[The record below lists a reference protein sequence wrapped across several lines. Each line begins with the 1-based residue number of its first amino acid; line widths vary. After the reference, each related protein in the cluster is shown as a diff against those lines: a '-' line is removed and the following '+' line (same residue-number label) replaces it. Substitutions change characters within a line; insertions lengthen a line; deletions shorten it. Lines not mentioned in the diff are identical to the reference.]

1 MPPRAIL
8 LAVLLLLTGAGN
20 AWCAEPVP
28 AWLEEARAQ
37 AARGGYTL
45 IDREGIQAL
54 SGGTSRRVILDARPG
69 YEFEEG
75 HIPGAVNLEFDLG
88 DERGLAPAKRGALE
102 ELLGPDR
109 SVTVVVY
116 CRSLQCVRSAIA
128 ARWAARLGYADVR
141 RYVGGWRD
149 YSAP

>member
-1 MPPRAIL
+1 MTFR
-8 LAVLLLLTGAGN
+8 VLLLVMFLLAGAGN
-20 AWCAEPVP
+20 AWCAEAVP

-37 AARGGYTL
+37 AAREGYTL
-45 IDREGIQAL
+45 IDRAGVQAL
-54 SGGTSRRVILDARPG
+54 LGGTSRRVILDVRPG

-88 DERGLAPAKRGALE
+88 DERGLAPAKRGDLVGR
-102 ELLGPDR
+102 LGPDR

-149 YSAP
+149 YSTP